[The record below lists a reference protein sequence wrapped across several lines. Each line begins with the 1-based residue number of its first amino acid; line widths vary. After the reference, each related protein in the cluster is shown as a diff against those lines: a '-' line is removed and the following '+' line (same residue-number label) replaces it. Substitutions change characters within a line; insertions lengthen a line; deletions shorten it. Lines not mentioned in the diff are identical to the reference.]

1 MKKSGFGPTKGSAHS
16 ARKSGDGS
24 ARRAV
29 VISEQMGP
37 PLDEGIRKFATC
49 LVGGLS
55 AHVETYGIA
64 AGRGSSAGIRAPGGK
79 LFRGHALRDSLRA
92 VGADLIVYVPSASG
106 TLFSFLRARSL
117 KRIQPSAHVAL
128 VLTQGRRHTAPV
140 RMLLPRL
147 APDSV
152 FCQSAMTMRYLES
165 IGIASRFLPSGVDL
179 AAFQPVSPAEKGRL
193 RVKYHLPAD
202 EFLVLHAGH
211 LMPGRNTGLL
221 AKLEGVGRGVMLAGR
236 SAGRD
241 PQVKRRLEEQGV
253 IVIDTYAERVEE
265 LYQAVDCY
273 LFPVRQEDAAME
285 FPLSVLEAMACDLP
299 VVAHPY
305 GGLPLALEPRDGLAF
320 AESDDEMLDAV
331 RQSKHIHAN
340 TRDQAK
346 SFGWAS
352 VAATV
357 LDAAEVR
364 NVRAIVAAV

>member
-1 MKKSGFGPTKGSAHS
+1 
-16 ARKSGDGS
+16 
-24 ARRAV
+24 
-29 VISEQMGP
+29 MGA

-64 AGRGSSAGIRAPGGK
+64 AGCGSSAGIRAPGGK
-79 LFRGHALRDSLRA
+79 LFRSHALRDSLRA
-92 VGADLIVYVPSASG
+92 VGPDLIVYVPSASG

-140 RMLLPRL
+140 RMLLHRL

-152 FCQSAMTMRYLES
+152 FCQSAATMRYLES

-179 AAFQPVSPAEKGRL
+179 AAFQPVSPAEKDRL
-193 RVKYHLPAD
+193 RVKYRLPAG

-211 LMPGRNTGLL
+211 LTRERNTGLL
-221 AKLEGVGRGVMLAGR
+221 GKLEGVGRGVMLAGR

-241 PQVKRRLEEQGV
+241 PQIKRRLEEQGV
-253 IVIDTYAERVEE
+253 IVIDTYVERVEE

-285 FPLSVLEAMACDLP
+285 FPLSVLEAMACNLP

-305 GGLPLALEPRDGLAF
+305 GGLPLALEPRDGLVF

-331 RQSKHIHAN
+331 RKSKHIHAN

-352 VAATV
+352 VAARV

-364 NVRAIVAAV
+364 NAGAIVAAV